1 MQLLACS
8 APTGALVAAP
18 MTALQPAGIEG
29 EWQGF
34 WGEDDGYYVRR
45 LRPEGGVAEWYRLA
59 ELASELGA
67 GNGSSSSS
75 AHEAETDSAVEA
87 HGARPARMRAQL
99 VLGGRASRQ
108 SRALIVRRRRSR

>member
-18 MTALQPAGIEG
+18 MTALQPAGIDG

-45 LRPEGGVAEWYRLA
+45 LRPESGVAEWYQLV
-59 ELASELGA
+59 ELASELEA
-67 GNGSSSSS
+67 GKGSAPAS
-75 AHEAETDSAVEA
+75 A
-87 HGARPARMRAQL
+87 HGADAAPVGETHGTRPPRMRAQL
-99 VLGGRASRQ
+99 VLGGRASKQ